1 MLRAHIRRD
10 EDYGSIICLA
20 FLFSHIRL
28 PFPTQNIVMVIDWF
42 ARALLWRFGR
52 YPGVGLLCVYS
63 AFACIWQVND
73 VDFFSCIRTRSS
85 QLF

>member
-1 MLRAHIRRD
+1 VLRTHIHGD
-10 EDYGSIICLA
+10 EDYGSTICLA
-20 FLFSHIRL
+20 LLFSHIKL
-28 PFPTQNIVMVIDWF
+28 LFPLQNTVAVIDWF

-73 VDFFSCIRTRSS
+73 VDFF
-85 QLF
+85 LVH